1 MPTESEMSD
10 TRSKLGI
17 LAGGG
22 LLPRRVAEA
31 ALESGRPVFVI
42 AFEGQTDADV
52 LEGIPHAWMR
62 LGGIGKIF
70 SRLHDEEVR
79 DLCMIGQFRRP
90 TLRELMPDLR
100 GSKLALK
107 IGFNAVGDDALMRG
121 IGDALS
127 EEGFRIVAAYE
138 VFGDLLAKPGVM
150 TRRAPDEVDRAD
162 IARGFEVARAIGT
175 LDVGQGAIVQQG
187 IVLAIEAAEGTDAML
202 ARCGPLVREGGGGV
216 LVKARKPQQDNRF
229 DLPVIGVSTV
239 EGAAASGLAGI
250 AVEAGGALIND
261 AAAVTEAADRL
272 GLFVTCVEDAG

>member
-1 MPTESEMSD
+1 M
-10 TRSKLGI
+10 
-17 LAGGG
+17 
-22 LLPRRVAEA
+22 PRRVADA
-31 ALESGRPVFVI
+31 ALESGRPVFVV

-70 SRLHDEEVR
+70 SRLHAEEVR

-121 IGDALS
+121 IGDALA
-127 EEGFRIVAAYE
+127 EEGFRVVAAYE
-138 VFGDLLAKPGVM
+138 VFEDLLAKPGVM
-150 TRRAPDEVDRAD
+150 TRRTPDEDDEAD
-162 IARGFEVARAIGT
+162 IARGFEVARAIGS

-187 IVLAIEAAEGTDAML
+187 IVLAVEAAEGTDAML

-216 LVKARKPQQDNRF
+216 LVKARKPQQDKRF

-250 AVEAGGALIND
+250 AVEAGAALIND
-261 AAAVTEAADRL
+261 SAAVTEAADRL

>member
-1 MPTESEMSD
+1 MSESKP
-10 TRSKLGI
+10 KLGI

-22 LLPRRVAEA
+22 PLPRRLAEA
-31 ALESGRPVFVI
+31 AIDSGRDVFIV
-42 AFEGQTDADV
+42 AFEGQTDAEAT
-52 LEGIPHAWMR
+52 EGLPHAWMR
-62 LGGIGKIF
+62 LGAIGRIF
-70 SRLHDEEVR
+70 DRLHGEAVR

-100 GSKLALK
+100 GSRLAMK

-121 IGDALS
+121 VGDALAQ
-127 EEGFRIVAAYE
+127 EGFRIVAAYE
-138 VFGDLLAKPGVM
+138 VLEDLLARPGTL
-150 TRRAPDEVDRAD
+150 TRRQPDELDSAD
-162 IARGFEVARAIGT
+162 IARGLEVARTIGT

-202 ARCGPLVREGGGGV
+202 ARSGPLVRDGGGGV

-239 EGAAASGLAGI
+239 EAAAAAGLAGI

-261 AAAVTEAADRL
+261 TAAVTEAADRH
-272 GLFVTCVEDAG
+272 GLFVVCVDPPP